1 MAVRRAMRKSPA
13 GRIGRNDDPRMNPG
27 APLPAASDCPAFSVV
42 RDAITAAGGWISFER
57 YMDLALFA
65 PGAGYYTGGQRQF
78 GAEGDFVTASGISGL
93 FGACLARQ
101 VAQVLQASA
110 PTVLEFGAGNGRLA
124 ADLLNALGEQVQ
136 RYEIVELSPA
146 LRALQAATLAAN
158 APAHARRVSWRH
170 TLPATFSGCVVAN
183 EVLDAMPA
191 HLMAWA
197 PDGIAE
203 RGVVCEG
210 AGFAFA
216 DRPAQGACAD
226 AAQALTAHY
235 ALPPTGTPYVSE
247 INLAARAWMRSL
259 AGFMSRGAALLI
271 DYGFPAHE
279 YYHPQRDRGTLIGHF
294 RHRTIENVLALPGLA
309 DITAHVDFTSLAE
322 AACEAGMDL
331 LGYANQSGFL
341 IDCGITDLLA
351 ATPATNAVAYLP
363 LANQANRLLSPAEM
377 GELFKVMAVGRGV
390 EDSLLGFARC
400 DRRHML

>member
-1 MAVRRAMRKSPA
+1 
-13 GRIGRNDDPRMNPG
+13 
-27 APLPAASDCPAFSVV
+27 V
-42 RDAITAAGGWISFER
+42 RDAINAAGGWISFER
-57 YMDLALFA
+57 YMNLALFA
-65 PGAGYYTGGQRQF
+65 PGVGYYTGGQRQF

-124 ADLLNALGEQVQ
+124 ADLLNALGDQVQ

-146 LRALQAATLAAN
+146 LRALQAETLAAK
-158 APAHARRVSWRH
+158 APAHVGRVNWRH
-170 TLPATFSGCVVAN
+170 TLPATATFTGCVVAN

-191 HLMAWA
+191 HLMTWGPA
-197 PDGIAE
+197 GIAE
-203 RGVVCEG
+203 RGVVCEDS
-210 AGFAFA
+210 GFAFA

-226 AAQALTAHY
+226 AAQALATHH
-235 ALPPTGTPYVSE
+235 ALPPADGPYVSE

-259 AGFMSRGAALLI
+259 AGFMTRGAALLI

-279 YYHPQRDRGTLIGHF
+279 YYHPQRDRGTLMGHF

-309 DITAHVDFTSLAE
+309 DITAHVDFSALAE

-351 ATPATNAVAYLP
+351 ATPATDTAAYLP

-377 GELFKVMAVGRGV
+377 GELFKVMAVGRGI
-390 EDSLLGFARC
+390 EDTLLGFARC